1 MTFLNLIIIIQRL
14 LVAVSM
20 VIFPQIVRATEEQ
33 YTKGHGALEVFSDG
47 GILLSPTWVQ
57 IWVPFLLITFV
68 IGVYFAWKHPLARWV
83 VAGFIVSMMIGR
95 IVFELLGLPFLGGS
109 IAIVHLVCWS
119 PLLILLLLKRPY
131 FDTNEPASFRVW
143 SAVLTG
149 VIVFSFIFDIR
160 DAVIYVNHI
169 NGLA

>member
-1 MTFLNLIIIIQRL
+1 MTFLKFTIMQRFL
-14 LVAVSM
+14 TAALTL
-20 VIFPQIVRATEEQ
+20 IFPQIASATEEL
-33 YTKGHGALEVFSDG
+33 YARGHGALEVFSDG

-57 IWVPFLLITFV
+57 VWIVCLLGTFV
-68 IGVYFAWKHPLARWV
+68 IGIFFVWKHPLARWV
-83 VAGFIVSMMIGR
+83 LAGFIISMTAGR
-95 IVFELLGLPFLGGS
+95 VVFDLLGLPFFGGS

-119 PLLILLLLKRPY
+119 PLLALLLLKRPY
-131 FDTNEPASFRVW
+131 FDKSEPVSFRMW

-169 NGLA
+169 NGLV